1 MEERSLEGELDA
13 VKARAVSLDEASV
26 PELVASIRLL
36 LRVTEELQ
44 AAHTALKRTNEELYA
59 ENVRLR
65 DENEELRAAVAR
77 LLKVPRRP
85 KIRPGS
91 GKDALEGGGR
101 SGRSRKK
108 KKPRGRKR
116 HRKHAKRVRVA
127 IGDPPPGAV
136 HLDYQSCYVQSLNV
150 EVRHTLY
157 ERQRMRLPDGTTIT
171 APLPEG
177 VVGSYNVGL
186 HRFVLG
192 LYHQAQSTIP
202 RIVHLLD
209 ALGLDISSRQ
219 VRRILTDNKKVFTD
233 EAAGILSEGLRGAK
247 WISVDDTGARHMGDN
262 HHCTSIGNDRF
273 AWFGT
278 TASKSR
284 LSLLEIMCGTIDDYL
299 LDPRALRYIETHRVP
314 SGLLTLL
321 TSHAGRRFEGSKPW
335 SKFLDGIG
343 IHGRRSRRIATEG
356 ARLASLFAHG
366 LLRDDTAILSDGAP
380 QFDIGLAHYLCWVH
394 EERLYRKLPVW
405 TRTNRVA
412 VEKVR
417 HGIWRTY
424 RLLRAYCRR
433 PTRARRAAVE
443 RRFERTFRPN
453 TTIPVIDNQI
463 SRSLNNRHKLL
474 GVLDRPDVPLHNNQR
489 ENDLR
494 ASVRRRKISSGTRSD
509 AGRDCRDAFLTLMKT
524 CQRHNISFWDYLG
537 DRLGVPRTLPV
548 QSLPPLAR
556 QTNPSPLPTH

>member
-1 MEERSLEGELDA
+1 MEGSLQGALEAL
-13 VKARAVSLDEASV
+13 KARAGSLDEASV

-36 LRVTEELQ
+36 LRV
-44 AAHTALKRTNEELYA
+44 NEELYA
-59 ENVRLR
+59 ENVRLGE
-65 DENEELRAAVAR
+65 ENEELRAAIAR
-77 LLKVPRRP
+77 LTKVPRRP

-101 SGRSRKK
+101 SGGSRKK

-116 HRKHAKRVRVA
+116 HRKHAKRVRVPLE
-127 IGDPPPGAV
+127 DPPPGAV
-136 HLDYQSCYVQSLNV
+136 HLDYQSYYVQSLNV

-219 VRRILTDNKKVFTD
+219 VRRILTGNRTGFTD
-233 EAAGILSEGLRGAK
+233 EAARILSEGLRGAK

-284 LSLLEIMCGTIDDYL
+284 LSFLDIMCGTIDDHL
-299 LDPRALRYIETHRVP
+299 LDPRALRYMETHRIP

-321 TSHAGRRFEGSKPW
+321 TPHAGRRIEGSKPW

-356 ARLASLFAHG
+356 ARLSSLFAHG
-366 LLRDDTAILSDGAP
+366 LLHDDTAILSDGAP

-405 TRTNRVA
+405 STTSRAA

-417 HGIWRTY
+417 RGIWRTY

-433 PTRARRAAVE
+433 PTRARRAVIE

-453 TTIPVIDNQI
+453 TNIRMIDDQI
-463 SRSLNNRHKLL
+463 SRSLNNRNKLL
-474 GVLDRPDVPLHNNQR
+474 RVLDRPDVPLHNNQR

-494 ASVRRRKISSGTRSD
+494 ASVCRRKISSGTRSD

-537 DRLGVPRTLPV
+537 DRLGVPGAHPVPHLPA
-548 QSLPPLAR
+548 LAP
-556 QTNPSPLPTH
+556 QTSPAPAPLPAH